1 MQSLRA
7 AKQIIAICQTIY
19 TTAYVMDATGAI
31 YPASGNGP
39 FFNCLEEALH
49 SLTDHISTKHIRQLA
64 AAIGQVGPDPSPPAH
79 AGGPT

>member
-49 SLTDHISTKHIRQLA
+49 SLTDHISTKHISQLA
-64 AAIGQVGPDPSPPAH
+64 AAIRQVGPHANGATSP
-79 AGGPT
+79 GGPT